1 MQPLRGEVGP
11 AEEIGTSAASW
22 FDWLVGPTLQ
32 TIIVLAIGALAV
44 GVARWMI
51 TRGVRSVVAG
61 GSTVRRRARGLVSRT
76 RVGSALPAADPLA
89 VARRGQRAETIGAV
103 LRSGAALIVAVFVLT
118 AIANIYDWNL
128 GPLLASAG
136 VAGVALGF
144 GAQTLVKDVI
154 SGLFLLVEDQFGV
167 GDVIDVGEVA
177 GTVEDVGLRVT
188 QIRDL
193 SGTLWYVR
201 NGEVLRVGNMTQGWS
216 RARVE
221 VLVAPDQDVAR
232 ALELLRGAAGDLA
245 EDPEVAPLLL
255 AGPEVTGF
263 EDLTAESVRLRLMIK
278 VVPAKQ
284 WLIQRELRARIVE
297 RFKAEG
303 IALALPRREVQVE
316 RLAVDVSLPPEPA
329 DAAPETEA

>member
-232 ALELLRGAAGDLA
+232 ALELLRGAAGDQI
-245 EDPEVAPLLL
+245 
-255 AGPEVTGF
+255 G
-263 EDLTAESVRLRLMIK
+263 
-278 VVPAKQ
+278 
-284 WLIQRELRARIVE
+284 RAHV
-297 RFKAEG
+297 
-303 IALALPRREVQVE
+303 
-316 RLAVDVSLPPEPA
+316 
-329 DAAPETEA
+329 